1 MSRRHSSARACD
13 IRRRTTWPH
22 HTRGTSGAHC
32 HGSSVPDHV
41 GTSPQ
46 HLLLLKSLLQESPT
60 LGHWRP
66 LVPSHHLLLLLLLLH
81 HLHPLLLLLLHHH
94 PLLLL
99 LLHGHPTALLHHRL
113 LPSTLHHPHLP
124 LLLLLL
130 LHLHLLLLLL
140 LLLLHVWLLAHAQV
154 SKISRP
160 SPLGSPAGLLPH
172 VKNQPR
178 DEAQILLLG
187 LGSHEHLKLSVI
199 GYNS

>member
-1 MSRRHSSARACD
+1 MSRRHSSACACD
-13 IRRRTTWPH
+13 IRRWATWPH
-22 HTRGTSGAHC
+22 HARGTSGAHC

-46 HLLLLKSLLQESPT
+46 HLLLLKSLLQESST

-99 LLHGHPTALLHHRL
+99 LLHRHPTSLLHHRL

-124 LLLLLL
+124 LPLLL

-140 LLLLHVWLLAHAQV
+140 LLLLHVWLLVHAQV

-178 DEAQILLLG
+178 NEAQILLLR

-199 GYNS
+199 RYNS

>member
-1 MSRRHSSARACD
+1 MSRRHSSACACD
-13 IRRRTTWPH
+13 IRRRTTRPH

-66 LVPSHHLLLLLLLLH
+66 LVPSHHLLLLLLLLLLH

-99 LLHGHPTALLHHRL
+99 LLHALSLA
-113 LPSTLHHPHLP
+113 HPHVLR
-124 LLLLLL
+124 LLLLPRHPKLL
-130 LHLHLLLLLL
+130 LHATRTKHHPGTRLLNLRQGCLHLAGGKLLD
-140 LLLLHVWLLAHAQV
+140 
-154 SKISRP
+154 K
-160 SPLGSPAGLLPH
+160 
-172 VKNQPR
+172 
-178 DEAQILLLG
+178 
-187 LGSHEHLKLSVI
+187 
-199 GYNS
+199 

>member
-1 MSRRHSSARACD
+1 M
-13 IRRRTTWPH
+13 
-22 HTRGTSGAHC
+22 
-32 HGSSVPDHV
+32 
-41 GTSPQ
+41 
-46 HLLLLKSLLQESPT
+46 
-60 LGHWRP
+60 
-66 LVPSHHLLLLLLLLH
+66 
-81 HLHPLLLLLLHHH
+81 
-94 PLLLL
+94 
-99 LLHGHPTALLHHRL
+99 HGHATTLLHHRL

-130 LHLHLLLLLL
+130 LHVWLLLLL

-187 LGSHEHLKLSVI
+187 LGSHEHLALHVRCWFLCWVPTLPDRFLQFPDKTAAKNLRLPLLGSLLAHVVHPTNVQNVQNVQNVKILSCRSESS
-199 GYNS
+199 NK